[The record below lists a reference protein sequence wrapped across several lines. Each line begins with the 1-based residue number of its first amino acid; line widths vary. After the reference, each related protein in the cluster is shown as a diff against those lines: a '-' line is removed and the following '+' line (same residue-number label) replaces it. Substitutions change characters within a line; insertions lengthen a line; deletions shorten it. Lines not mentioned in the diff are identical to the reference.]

1 MRKSDRKAAVKKWCL
16 TVVCVNRLDI
26 LLSTKLLCV
35 SFYFFLWIC
44 ADKYKFW
51 CTSTSFAVIITKI
64 HVHHISVLAGLT
76 RFSHYFRLLL
86 HDTTNWSSAVSLK
99 LCLYYKTI
107 CFYLLLF
114 EQLNS
119 DNQPN
124 TNRTPVGVLLLYG
137 FLLWLLP
144 THKWFQKDSTKETRF
159 NRLALDLF
167 QLSQKIATLE
177 GWISILHQRWENELL
192 LDSLEKP
199 TLCQPTNTSV
209 TPCNC
214 SSVKTKTQ
222 INSSISGISAQLIH
236 SSGNFQSVHYHS
248 CYPVMKWWTTSLIQ
262 LLKLLRLLL
271 L

>member
-1 MRKSDRKAAVKKWCL
+1 MFIIFQFWLAWHVSPITLGYCCTTLPTGHLLWAWNFVYTIKLFVSTYFCL
-16 TVVCVNRLDI
+16 
-26 LLSTKLLCV
+26 
-35 SFYFFLWIC
+35 
-44 ADKYKFW
+44 
-51 CTSTSFAVIITKI
+51 
-64 HVHHISVLAGLT
+64 
-76 RFSHYFRLLL
+76 
-86 HDTTNWSSAVSLK
+86 
-99 LCLYYKTI
+99 
-107 CFYLLLF
+107 
-114 EQLNS
+114 
-119 DNQPN
+119 N

-144 THKWFQKDSTKETRF
+144 THKWFQKDSTKETRY

-177 GWISILHQRWENELL
+177 SWISILHQRWENELL

-222 INSSISGISAQLIH
+222 INSSISGMSAQLIH